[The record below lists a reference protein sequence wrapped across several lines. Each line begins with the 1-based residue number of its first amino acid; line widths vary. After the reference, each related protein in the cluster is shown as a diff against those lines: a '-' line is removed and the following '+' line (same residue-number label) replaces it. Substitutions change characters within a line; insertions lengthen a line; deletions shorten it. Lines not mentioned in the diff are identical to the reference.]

1 MYKVRKRDGR
11 LTEFD
16 LSRISVAVTK
26 AFVATKTPQ
35 NPDIINLLTLQ
46 VTADFAPK
54 VKDGEI
60 SVEDIQDSVEA
71 VLQRSGYAPVAKA
84 YILYRKNREKL
95 REIRS
100 TMLDYKK
107 LVDDYLKVSDWRVK
121 ENSTVTYS
129 VGGLILS
136 NSGAITAN
144 YWLSEIYD
152 EEIAN
157 AHRNAEIHIHD
168 LSMLT
173 GTVPAGA

>member
-11 LTEFD
+11 LTDFD

-100 TMLDYKK
+100 TMLD
-107 LVDDYLKVSDWRVK
+107 
-121 ENSTVTYS
+121 
-129 VGGLILS
+129 
-136 NSGAITAN
+136 
-144 YWLSEIYD
+144 
-152 EEIAN
+152 
-157 AHRNAEIHIHD
+157 
-168 LSMLT
+168 
-173 GTVPAGA
+173 